1 MRGVGCAATL
11 GPTYAI
17 KSFLRCQSQATA
29 RCCQHIKLLCLT
41 AEKLF
46 AANHFARKLRAAI
59 ILMSFKS
66 FSVRRRNRKTN
77 LGGWGVEMGSLCRLG
92 SFFFFFVMQIYL
104 ESFFVWL
111 KETNLQ
117 IDRLSRLTAGR
128 SDRRRAGLGDV
139 TPAVLHMVQ
148 VVEVMEDVAA
158 APLGFGA
165 LLMDTCSSL
174 RENE

>member
-1 MRGVGCAATL
+1 M
-11 GPTYAI
+11 
-17 KSFLRCQSQATA
+17 
-29 RCCQHIKLLCLT
+29 
-41 AEKLF
+41 
-46 AANHFARKLRAAI
+46 
-59 ILMSFKS
+59 
-66 FSVRRRNRKTN
+66 
-77 LGGWGVEMGSLCRLG
+77 
-92 SFFFFFVMQIYL
+92 
-104 ESFFVWL
+104 WL

-148 VVEVMEDVAA
+148 VVEDVAA